1 MDTPRSLEMFQ
12 GSVQAE
18 MRRLL
23 AGHNLPLYD
32 MIRYHMGWVD
42 AAGQPT
48 EGAVGGKGLRST
60 LCLLSTRAVGGDTER
75 ALPVAASLDLVHNFS
90 LIHDDIQD
98 RSPERHRRP
107 TVWKLWGDAQAIN
120 AGDSLFT
127 LGRLAIYGLLQHDLS
142 AEKVLKIERTM
153 DETCLRLVEGQYLD
167 LVYESRLD
175 ITEEDYQTMIGGKTA
190 ALMETSCYLGAFVGT
205 EDPVI
210 AQCFKDAGRH
220 LGYAFQIRDDVLGIW
235 GQAAE
240 MGKPVA
246 EDIYNRK
253 KTLPAVYALAHTE
266 GRLRQELHDTYLEET
281 VSDAGAQ
288 RALEIFDVIGA
299 RSYAQTVAER
309 HQQAAIEALER
320 TGLPQGE
327 LAPLKELARF
337 AVEREF

>member
-1 MDTPRSLEMFQ
+1 
-12 GSVQAE
+12 

-42 AAGQPT
+42 AAGQPS
-48 EGAVGGKGLRST
+48 EGATGGKGLRST
-60 LCLLSTRAVGGDTER
+60 LCLLSAQAVGGETRR

-127 LGRLAIYGLLQHDLS
+127 LGRLALYGLLQHELS
-142 AEKVLKIERTM
+142 AEKVLNIERTM

-167 LVYESRLD
+167 LVFESRLD
-175 ITEEDYQTMIGGKTA
+175 IKEEDYLTMVSGKTA

-205 EDPVI
+205 EDPAIV
-210 AQCFKDAGRH
+210 QYFKDAGRH

-235 GQAAE
+235 GRAAE

-253 KTLPAVYALAHTE
+253 KTLPVVYALAHAE
-266 GRLRQELHDTYLEET
+266 GRMRQELHDTYRDET
-281 VSDAGAQ
+281 VSDERVQ
-288 RALEIFDVIGA
+288 RALEIFDVLGA
-299 RSYAQTVAER
+299 QDYAQKAAER
-309 HQQAAIEALER
+309 HQGAAIEALDR
-320 TGLPQGE
+320 TGLPQGA